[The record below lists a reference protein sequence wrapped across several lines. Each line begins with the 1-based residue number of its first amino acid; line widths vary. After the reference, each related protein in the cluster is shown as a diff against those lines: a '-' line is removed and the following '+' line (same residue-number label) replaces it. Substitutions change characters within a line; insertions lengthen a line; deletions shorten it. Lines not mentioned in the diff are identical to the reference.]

1 MIKQNPSKRI
11 KAFVMILLVWNLLG
25 VSLFVMDLL
34 VDLTT
39 LNDAEL
45 EFRSRFPLWI
55 KMFNAAAVTLGL
67 LGSIGLVF
75 RKAWSKSVLV
85 MSLISVIIQ
94 MYHSFFVANSLDYL
108 GNSEVILSCIIFAGA
123 HILVWI
129 ANFIKIKN
137 GLFELSNRFSYKH

>member
-25 VSLFVMDLL
+25 VSIFVMDLL
-34 VDLTT
+34 IDLTT

-55 KMFNAAAVTLGL
+55 KMFNAAAVNLGL
-67 LGSIGLVF
+67 LGSIGLVL

-108 GNSEVILSCIIFAGA
+108 GNSEAILSCIIIAGA
-123 HILVWI
+123 LTLVWI
-129 ANFIKIKN
+129 ADFYKGKNWFI
-137 GLFELSNRFSYKH
+137 

>member
-11 KAFVMILLVWNLLG
+11 KAFVMILQVWNLIG
-25 VSLFVMDLL
+25 VSIFIMDLL

-94 MYHSFFVANSLDYL
+94 MYHSFFIANSLDYL
-108 GNSEVILSCIIFAGA
+108 
-123 HILVWI
+123 
-129 ANFIKIKN
+129 
-137 GLFELSNRFSYKH
+137 

>member
-34 VDLTT
+34 VDLTK

-94 MYHSFFVANSLDYL
+94 MYYSFFVANSLDYL
-108 GNSEVILSCIIFAGA
+108 GNSEAILSCIIIAGA
-123 HILVWI
+123 LTLVWI
-129 ANFIKIKN
+129 ADFYKGKNWFI
-137 GLFELSNRFSYKH
+137 

>member
-34 VDLTT
+34 VDLTK

-108 GNSEVILSCIIFAGA
+108 GNSEVILSCIIIAVA
-123 HILVWI
+123 VTLVWI
-129 ANFIKIKN
+129 ADFYKGKNWFI
-137 GLFELSNRFSYKH
+137 

>member
-94 MYHSFFVANSLDYL
+94 MYHSFFVAYSLDYL
-108 GNSEVILSCIIFAGA
+108 
-123 HILVWI
+123 
-129 ANFIKIKN
+129 
-137 GLFELSNRFSYKH
+137 

>member
-25 VSLFVMDLL
+25 VSIFVMDLL
-34 VDLTT
+34 IDLTT

-55 KMFNAAAVTLGL
+55 KMFNAAAVNLGL
-67 LGSIGLVF
+67 LGSIGLVL

-94 MYHSFFVANSLDYL
+94 MYYSFFVANSLDYL
-108 GNSEVILSCIIFAGA
+108 GNSEAILSCIIIAGA
-123 HILVWI
+123 LTLVWI
-129 ANFIKIKN
+129 ADFYKGKNWFI
-137 GLFELSNRFSYKH
+137 

>member
-108 GNSEVILSCIIFAGA
+108 GNSEVILSCIIIAGA
-123 HILVWI
+123 LTLVWI
-129 ANFIKIKN
+129 ADIYKGKNWFI
-137 GLFELSNRFSYKH
+137 

>member
-34 VDLTT
+34 VDLTK

-108 GNSEVILSCIIFAGA
+108 GNSEVILSCIIIAGA
-123 HILVWI
+123 LTLVWI
-129 ANFIKIKN
+129 ADFYKGKNWFI
-137 GLFELSNRFSYKH
+137 

>member
-25 VSLFVMDLL
+25 VSIFVMDLL
-34 VDLTT
+34 IDLTA

-55 KMFNAAAVTLGL
+55 KMFNAAAVNLGL
-67 LGSIGLVF
+67 LGSIGLVL
-75 RKAWSKSVLV
+75 RKAWSKSVLI

-108 GNSEVILSCIIFAGA
+108 GNSEAILSCIIIAGA
-123 HILVWI
+123 LTLVWI
-129 ANFIKIKN
+129 ADFYKGKNWFI
-137 GLFELSNRFSYKH
+137 

>member
-11 KAFVMILLVWNLLG
+11 KAFVMILLVWNLIG
-25 VSLFVMDLL
+25 VSIFIMDLL

-55 KMFNAAAVTLGL
+55 KMFNAAAVNLGL
-67 LGSIGLVF
+67 LGSIGLVL

-94 MYHSFFVANSLDYL
+94 LYHSFFVAYSLDYL
-108 GNSEVILSCIIFAGA
+108 
-123 HILVWI
+123 
-129 ANFIKIKN
+129 
-137 GLFELSNRFSYKH
+137 

>member
-25 VSLFVMDLL
+25 VSIFVMDLL
-34 VDLTT
+34 IDLTA

-45 EFRSRFPLWI
+45 EFRSRFPLRI
-55 KMFNAAAVTLGL
+55 KMFNAAAVNLGL
-67 LGSIGLVF
+67 LGSIGLVL
-75 RKAWSKSVLV
+75 RKAWSKSVLI

-108 GNSEVILSCIIFAGA
+108 GNSEVILSCIIIAGA
-123 HILVWI
+123 LTLVWI
-129 ANFIKIKN
+129 ADIYKGKNWFI
-137 GLFELSNRFSYKH
+137 

>member
-25 VSLFVMDLL
+25 VSIFVMDLL
-34 VDLTT
+34 IDLTT

-55 KMFNAAAVTLGL
+55 KIFNAAAVNLGL
-67 LGSIGLVF
+67 LGSIGLVL

-94 MYHSFFVANSLDYL
+94 MYQSFFVANSFDYL
-108 GNSEVILSCIIFAGA
+108 GNSEAILSCIIIAGA
-123 HILVWI
+123 LTLVWI
-129 ANFIKIKN
+129 ADFYKGKNWFI
-137 GLFELSNRFSYKH
+137 

>member
-25 VSLFVMDLL
+25 VSLFVIDLL

-55 KMFNAAAVTLGL
+55 KMFNVAAVTLGL
-67 LGSIGLVF
+67 LGSIGLVL
-75 RKAWSKSVLV
+75 RKAWSKSVLI

-108 GNSEVILSCIIFAGA
+108 GNSEVILSCIIIAGA
-123 HILVWI
+123 LTLVWI
-129 ANFIKIKN
+129 ADFYKGKNWFI
-137 GLFELSNRFSYKH
+137 

>member
-25 VSLFVMDLL
+25 VSIFVMDLL
-34 VDLTT
+34 IDLTT

-55 KMFNAAAVTLGL
+55 KMFNAAAVNLGL

-108 GNSEVILSCIIFAGA
+108 GNSEVILSCIIIAGA
-123 HILVWI
+123 LTLVWI
-129 ANFIKIKN
+129 ADFYKGKNWFI
-137 GLFELSNRFSYKH
+137 

>member
-25 VSLFVMDLL
+25 VSLFVIDLL

-55 KMFNAAAVTLGL
+55 KMFNAAAVNLGL
-67 LGSIGLVF
+67 LGSIGLVL

-108 GNSEVILSCIIFAGA
+108 GNSEVILSCIIIAGA
-123 HILVWI
+123 LTLVWI
-129 ANFIKIKN
+129 ADFYKGKNWFI
-137 GLFELSNRFSYKH
+137 

>member
-55 KMFNAAAVTLGL
+55 KMFNAAAVNLGL
-67 LGSIGLVF
+67 LGSIGLVL

-85 MSLISVIIQ
+85 ISLISVIIQ

-108 GNSEVILSCIIFAGA
+108 GNSEAILSCIIIAGA
-123 HILVWI
+123 LTLVWI
-129 ANFIKIKN
+129 ADFYKGKNWFI
-137 GLFELSNRFSYKH
+137 

>member
-1 MIKQNPSKRI
+1 
-11 KAFVMILLVWNLLG
+11 
-25 VSLFVMDLL
+25 MDLL
-34 VDLTT
+34 VDLTR
-39 LNDAEL
+39 LNDAGL

-108 GNSEVILSCIIFAGA
+108 GNSEVILSCIIIAGA
-123 HILVWI
+123 LTLVWI
-129 ANFIKIKN
+129 ADFYKGKNWFI
-137 GLFELSNRFSYKH
+137 

>member
-11 KAFVMILLVWNLLG
+11 KAFVMILQVWNLIG
-25 VSLFVMDLL
+25 VSIFIMDLL

-108 GNSEVILSCIIFAGA
+108 GNSEVILSCIIIAGA
-123 HILVWI
+123 LILV
-129 ANFIKIKN
+129 
-137 GLFELSNRFSYKH
+137 

>member
-34 VDLTT
+34 VDLTK

-108 GNSEVILSCIIFAGA
+108 GNSEVILSCIIIAVA
-123 HILVWI
+123 LTLVWI
-129 ANFIKIKN
+129 ADFYKGKNWFI
-137 GLFELSNRFSYKH
+137 

>member
-108 GNSEVILSCIIFAGA
+108 GNSEVILSCIIIAVA
-123 HILVWI
+123 LTLVWI
-129 ANFIKIKN
+129 ADFYKGKNWFI
-137 GLFELSNRFSYKH
+137 

>member
-55 KMFNAAAVTLGL
+55 KMFNAAAVNLGL
-67 LGSIGLVF
+67 LGSIGLVL

-108 GNSEVILSCIIFAGA
+108 GNSEVILSCIIIAGA
-123 HILVWI
+123 LTLVWI
-129 ANFIKIKN
+129 ADFYKGKNWFI
-137 GLFELSNRFSYKH
+137 

>member
-34 VDLTT
+34 VDLTK

-67 LGSIGLVF
+67 LGCIGLVF

-108 GNSEVILSCIIFAGA
+108 GNSEVILSCIIIAVA
-123 HILVWI
+123 LTLVWI
-129 ANFIKIKN
+129 ADFYKGKNWFI
-137 GLFELSNRFSYKH
+137 

>member
-45 EFRSRFPLWI
+45 EFRSRFPL
-55 KMFNAAAVTLGL
+55 
-67 LGSIGLVF
+67 
-75 RKAWSKSVLV
+75 
-85 MSLISVIIQ
+85 
-94 MYHSFFVANSLDYL
+94 
-108 GNSEVILSCIIFAGA
+108 
-123 HILVWI
+123 
-129 ANFIKIKN
+129 
-137 GLFELSNRFSYKH
+137 

>member
-94 MYHSFFVANSLDYL
+94 MYHSFFIANSLDYL
-108 GNSEVILSCIIFAGA
+108 
-123 HILVWI
+123 
-129 ANFIKIKN
+129 
-137 GLFELSNRFSYKH
+137 

>member
-108 GNSEVILSCIIFAGA
+108 GNSEVILSCIIIAGA
-123 HILVWI
+123 LTLVWI
-129 ANFIKIKN
+129 ADFYKGKNWFI
-137 GLFELSNRFSYKH
+137 

>member
-11 KAFVMILLVWNLLG
+11 KAFVMILLVWNLIG
-25 VSLFVMDLL
+25 VSIFIMDLL

-108 GNSEVILSCIIFAGA
+108 
-123 HILVWI
+123 
-129 ANFIKIKN
+129 
-137 GLFELSNRFSYKH
+137 